1 MNENEMHEIYEIAIN
16 DLNEYTSIILN
27 YNKDR
32 KFLHNYY
39 NMNERARNDLIHI
52 MLKDPEIF
60 EFVAK
65 LLALLHDVF
74 NRAVI
79 LKNEEEGGTKH

>member
-1 MNENEMHEIYEIAIN
+1 MNENEMHEIYEMAIN
-16 DLNEYTSIILN
+16 DLNEYASIILG
-27 YNKDR
+27 YSKDR
-32 KFLHNYY
+32 KFLHNYC
-39 NMNERARNDLIHI
+39 NMSERARNGLVHI